1 MKFKGIFKLLFGP
14 VIFLLLFIIPPL
26 PMVYDASL
34 IAGAPM
40 PKAPQIALGGMIW
53 IASWWI
59 FEVVPLG
66 VSSLLAP
73 LIFSLLSFVS
83 WQDSL
88 TSFMDSII
96 WVFIGGFALARAFQV
111 WDLDKRIAFKLS
123 NIYKGE
129 NPLLSAFFIACLPA
143 FILTITGSITA
154 STAIVYPIVA
164 AYLSSMGFVRGSSFA
179 EATMLSLAQASTAGA
194 MLFLISTPP
203 NLVAKRVIENSLPGV
218 TITFLDWFIVG
229 GVNAFIGLIVSWL
242 LTFKLIG
249 IDAMEVKIDYK
260 VVEERLKSL
269 EPRSRGENFV
279 LIVFLITLSLW
290 LIPGILIILS
300 NIYPQLNFI
309 AEVVKN
315 LIPEA
320 LPAVLAIFLLCF
332 IKVGD
337 RPLLTWDDF
346 ETGVDWNVIF
356 LFGGGITMSKALTG
370 SGFSEWIAM
379 LMSNFGSNWVGNVW
393 VVSVLS
399 AILAFSITYPASN
412 TAAAL
417 IACPLAVSLS
427 KSVGVNPMAAVISAA
442 LASSISS
449 ALPSTTPPMAIVY
462 GSGYVK
468 LWNMFKVGMI
478 SDILRL
484 ILLIILEPYLVD
496 VLLRLKGL
504 I

>member
-179 EATMLSLAQASTAGA
+179 EATMLSLAQASTA
-194 MLFLISTPP
+194 
-203 NLVAKRVIENSLPGV
+203 
-218 TITFLDWFIVG
+218 
-229 GVNAFIGLIVSWL
+229 
-242 LTFKLIG
+242 
-249 IDAMEVKIDYK
+249 
-260 VVEERLKSL
+260 
-269 EPRSRGENFV
+269 
-279 LIVFLITLSLW
+279 
-290 LIPGILIILS
+290 
-300 NIYPQLNFI
+300 
-309 AEVVKN
+309 
-315 LIPEA
+315 
-320 LPAVLAIFLLCF
+320 
-332 IKVGD
+332 
-337 RPLLTWDDF
+337 
-346 ETGVDWNVIF
+346 
-356 LFGGGITMSKALTG
+356 
-370 SGFSEWIAM
+370 
-379 LMSNFGSNWVGNVW
+379 
-393 VVSVLS
+393 
-399 AILAFSITYPASN
+399 
-412 TAAAL
+412 
-417 IACPLAVSLS
+417 
-427 KSVGVNPMAAVISAA
+427 
-442 LASSISS
+442 
-449 ALPSTTPPMAIVY
+449 
-462 GSGYVK
+462 
-468 LWNMFKVGMI
+468 
-478 SDILRL
+478 
-484 ILLIILEPYLVD
+484 
-496 VLLRLKGL
+496 
-504 I
+504 